1 MCISAFVAK
10 KKKVALNHVL
20 LLGFKLFCLIT
31 IETIM
36 KEKILEK
43 LKQIELEKDVKIL
56 FAVESGSRA
65 WGFASSDS
73 DYDIRFIYKHKLEY
87 YLSLWEKPDVIEFMT
102 EDDLDGSGW
111 DLRKSVKLL
120 AKSNAP
126 LIEWLFSPVVY
137 FQNDDFVKQMQ
148 DLAVECFSPIAVLH
162 HYLGTTKNFM
172 EVCGMEEVKLK
183 SYFYALRT
191 ALAGK
196 WIIETNTFPPVDFAD
211 LLPIAP
217 QNIREKILELQH
229 IKANQDEK
237 YLHPKEKLITDFLLE
252 TLKFNQENANKL
264 GTGKKKSEEL
274 DLVFREYLIQ

>member
-1 MCISAFVAK
+1 
-10 KKKVALNHVL
+10 
-20 LLGFKLFCLIT
+20 
-31 IETIM
+31 M

-43 LKQIELEKDVKIL
+43 LKQIELEKDVEIL

-65 WGFASSDS
+65 WGFASPDS
-73 DYDIRFIYKHKLEY
+73 DYDIRFIYKHKLDY

-102 EDDLDGSGW
+102 EEDLDGSGW
-111 DLRKSVKLL
+111 DVRKSVRLL

-126 LIEWLFSPVVY
+126 LIEWLFSPIVY

-148 DLAVECFSPIAVLH
+148 DLAVECFSSIAVLH

-172 EVCGMEEVKLK
+172 EVCEMKEVKLK

-196 WIIETNTFPPVDFAD
+196 WIIEKNTFPPVAFAD

-217 QNIREKILELQH
+217 KNIQEKIKELQQ
-229 IKANQDEK
+229 IKASQDEK
-237 YLHPKEKLITDFLLE
+237 YLHPKEVLITDFLSE
-252 TLKFNQENANKL
+252 TIKFNQENASKL
-264 GTGKKKSEEL
+264 ESGKKLSEEL
-274 DLVFREYLIQ
+274 DLFFRRYIQE

>member
-1 MCISAFVAK
+1 
-10 KKKVALNHVL
+10 
-20 LLGFKLFCLIT
+20 
-31 IETIM
+31 M
-36 KEKILEK
+36 KEIILKK
-43 LKQIELEKDVKIL
+43 LKEIEIQKDVEIL

-65 WGFASSDS
+65 WGFASPDS
-73 DYDIRFIYKHKLEY
+73 DYDIRFIYKHKPEY

-111 DLRKSVKLL
+111 DLRKSLKLL

-148 DLAVECFSPIAVLH
+148 DLAVECFSSIAVLH

-172 EVCGMEEVKLK
+172 EVCEMEEVKLK

-196 WIIETNTFPPVDFAD
+196 WIIEKNTFPPVAFAD
-211 LLPIAP
+211 LLIIAP
-217 QNIREKILELQH
+217 QNIQDKIIELQN

-237 YLHPKEKLITDFLLE
+237 YLHPKEVLITDFLVE
-252 TLKFNQENANKL
+252 TVQFNQENANKMES
-264 GTGKKKSEEL
+264 GKKLNEEL
-274 DLVFREYLIQ
+274 DLFFRKLIIKS

>member
-1 MCISAFVAK
+1 ME
-10 KKKVALNHVL
+10 N
-20 LLGFKLFCLIT
+20 
-31 IETIM
+31 
-36 KEKILEK
+36 KIREK
-43 LKQIELEKDVKIL
+43 LLQIERDKEVKIL

-65 WGFASSDS
+65 WGFASPDS
-73 DYDIRFIYKHKLEY
+73 DYDIRFIYKHEPDY

-102 EDDLDGSGW
+102 PDDLDGSGW
-111 DLRKSVKLL
+111 DIAKALKLL

-137 FQNDDFVKQMQ
+137 YQ
-148 DLAVECFSPIAVLH
+148 DEVFANTMRELAKDCFSPIATLH

-172 EVCGMEEVKLK
+172 DVCEQEEVKLK

-196 WIIETNTFPPVDFAD
+196 WIIENNTFPPVDFLE

-217 QNIREKILELQH
+217 QNIQDKVKELMT

-237 YLHPKEKLITDFLLE
+237 YLHPKEVLITDYLRE
-252 TLKFNQENANKL
+252 TVSFNQENA
-264 GTGKKKSEEL
+264 GTLKSGKKMSKEL
-274 DLVFREYLIQ
+274 DEFFSGMII